1 MGRVMTLNE
10 IRQKLERKK
19 GKRDHIKK
27 QISSAEKSIALHKGK
42 LIHAQK
48 GQLIL
53 QIVAQETQEQLEYR
67 LNELVSLAQTAVF
80 EDEAYALNMQFN
92 IKRGK
97 TEAQPLFVK
106 HGKTRRPMYG
116 TGFGAVDIA
125 ALILRPTL
133 WSLEERAKRKRPT
146 FIFDEPLRHLN
157 DPTENLH
164 RKASQML
171 RDISKKVNAK
181 EGGIQMIIVTQNN
194 ILADAA
200 DKIFQVDQKNGK
212 SFLVEG

>member
-1 MGRVMTLNE
+1 MNLNE
-10 IRQKLERKK
+10 IRKSLERKK
-19 GKRDHIKK
+19 GKRDHVKQ
-27 QISSAEKSIALHKGK
+27 QISNATKSIESNKAK
-42 LIHAQK
+42 LIFAQK

-67 LNELVSLAQTAVF
+67 LNELVSLAQKAVF

-97 TEAQPLFVK
+97 TEAQPLFVRR
-106 HGKTRRPMYG
+106 GKTRTPMYG

-133 WSLEERAKRKRPT
+133 WSLEEKTKRKRPT
-146 FIFDEPLRHLN
+146 FIFDEPFRHLN

-164 RKASQML
+164 RKAAQML
-171 RDISKKVNAK
+171 RDISKKVNQK
-181 EGGIQMIIVTQNN
+181 NGGIQMIVITQNH
-194 ILADAA
+194 ILADAG
-200 DKIFQVDQKNGK
+200 DKIFQVDQKNDR
-212 SFLVEG
+212 SFLVEE